1 MPRPLAN
8 DYAPFYQT
16 YVDKVSGDDLHVAL
30 NQYSRASLSFWQNI
44 PEDKGDYA
52 YAPGKWTVK
61 QLLNHLCDAERIFTY
76 RALRIARGDE
86 TPLAGFEEDDYAA
99 AAQVSHRTLKDLV
112 HEYQSV
118 RSATLSLFNSFGEI
132 ELSRFGTTN
141 GAKVSVNAI
150 GFIIIGHTLHHEGV
164 LKERYNL

>member
-1 MPRPLAN
+1 MPRPTPTE
-8 DYAPFYQT
+8 YAPFYQP
-16 YVDKVSGDDLHVAL
+16 YIEKVRGDNLHEAL
-30 NQYSRASLSFWQNI
+30 VQYSRSSLAFWQAI

-52 YAPGKWTVK
+52 YAPGKWTIK
-61 QLLNHLCDAERIFTY
+61 QLLNHLCDAERIFAY

-86 TPLAGFEEDDYAA
+86 TPLAGFEEDDYAK
-99 AAQVSHRTLKDLV
+99 AAQVSHRTLKELV
-112 HEYQSV
+112 HEFQSV

-164 LKERYNL
+164 LKERYN